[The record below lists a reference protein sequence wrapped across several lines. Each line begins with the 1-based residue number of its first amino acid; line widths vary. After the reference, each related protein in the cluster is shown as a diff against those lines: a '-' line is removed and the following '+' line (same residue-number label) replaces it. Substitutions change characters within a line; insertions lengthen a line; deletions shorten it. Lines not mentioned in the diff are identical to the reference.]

1 MAARVSPTERIR
13 AQSTDL
19 SSLGLMETPN
29 LGNEGSM
36 AQGKHPSSRRYPPQ
50 VKERAVHLV
59 LTTMQQ
65 GGEHHGVVTR
75 IARKL
80 DVGPE
85 TLRTWVR
92 QAEIDN
98 GTQPG
103 LTTEER
109 ARIAELEK
117 ESREI
122 RRANQILKE
131 ASVFFAQEL
140 DRPRR

>member
-1 MAARVSPTERIR
+1 
-13 AQSTDL
+13 
-19 SSLGLMETPN
+19 METPN
-29 LGNEGSM
+29 LGKGGSM
-36 AQGKHPSSRRYPPQ
+36 AQEKHPSSRRYPPE
-50 VKERAVHLV
+50 VKERAVQLV
-59 LTTMQQ
+59 LTTINQQ
-65 GGEHHGVVTR
+65 NGERHGVVTR
-75 IARKL
+75 IARQL
-80 DVGPE
+80 DIGPE

-98 GTQPG
+98 GTRPG
-103 LTTEER
+103 LTTDER

-117 ESREI
+117 ENREL